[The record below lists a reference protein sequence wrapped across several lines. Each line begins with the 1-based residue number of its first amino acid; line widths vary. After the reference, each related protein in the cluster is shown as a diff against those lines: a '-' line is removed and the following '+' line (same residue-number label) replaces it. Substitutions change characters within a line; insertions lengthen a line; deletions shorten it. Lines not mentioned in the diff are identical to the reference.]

1 MEKQVTKAPTK
12 TKKAPKAKEAE
23 AVVDAPAPVAIPELT
38 VLTTYKGFDKDLKC
52 RDFQFEVGKQYT
64 HGGPVVICQSGFHS
78 CEDPLDVWSYYDP
91 FESRFAEVEISGTLS
106 RHDGDSKVASA
117 TIIIKAELS
126 LPQFI
131 SKAIK
136 WAFDKTKI
144 DGGDYATNA
153 SSGHSAKNASSGHY
167 ATNASSG
174 DYAKNASSG
183 HSATNASSG
192 HSATNASSGDYAKNA
207 SSGHYA
213 KNASSGHSA
222 TNEAKGENSVIASAG
237 NNSRAKGVVGTWIA
251 IAEYDASGKCI
262 GFATGCA
269 GTDDVPTDVWLV
281 AKGGKLVEEV

>member
-1 MEKQVTKAPTK
+1 VTKAPTK

-144 DGGDYATNA
+144 DGGDYAKNASSGDSATNASSGDSATNASSGDYATNA

-167 ATNASSG
+167 AKNASSG
-174 DYAKNASSG
+174 DY
-183 HSATNASSG
+183 
-192 HSATNASSGDYAKNA
+192 
-207 SSGHYA
+207 
-213 KNASSGHSA
+213 A